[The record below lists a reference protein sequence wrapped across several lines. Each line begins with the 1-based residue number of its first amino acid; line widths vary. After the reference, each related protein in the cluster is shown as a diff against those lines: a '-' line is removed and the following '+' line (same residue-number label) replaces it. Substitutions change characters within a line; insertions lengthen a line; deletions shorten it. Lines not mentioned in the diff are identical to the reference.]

1 MRIIQRGGKERL
13 GDEPVNAGGTRLF
26 LNGAPVIG
34 ADNDDQHII
43 THHAADVPGGFRPVH
58 AGHLPV
64 DKADFIAAAGFMRR
78 FRDIDRFPPAERP
91 AGVQPHSLQQKG
103 GMLAGSVIII
113 HNQHPER
120 RQTVMFFRCALAQA
134 EGQFH
139 GKCCPFALPA
149 SD

>member
-1 MRIIQRGGKERL
+1 
-13 GDEPVNAGGTRLF
+13 
-26 LNGAPVIG
+26 
-34 ADNDDQHII
+34 
-43 THHAADVPGGFRPVH
+43 
-58 AGHLPV
+58 
-64 DKADFIAAAGFMRR
+64 MRR

-139 GKCCPFALPA
+139 SKCCPFASLLLTEMTPPIRETRLDVMGMPSPVPPYLA
-149 SD
+149 AVDADACSKG